1 MKFLPSKEQ
10 FEIIKQGVEEII
22 PESALIKKLENS
34 KKLNRPSN
42 YKTWL

>member
-22 PESALIKKLENS
+22 PESALLKKLENS
-34 KKLNRPSN
+34 KELISDFASAIHQ
-42 YKTWL
+42 